1 MNITKAFCLSIAL
14 FGASNMQA
22 ITNSDFVIQQDNTKI
37 NNYQTNRPEASK
49 RLFVSQAVEQQ
60 IAHIKQLLTNA
71 RLAWMFENCFPNT
84 LDTTIH
90 YRLLNGKPDTFVYTG
105 DIHAMWLRD
114 SGAQVWPYVQL
125 ANQDPELKKMLE
137 GVIRR
142 QFMCINIDPYANA
155 FNEGPNGNCWEKDET
170 DMGPWIWERKYEID
184 SLCYPLQFSYLFWKN
199 TGRTDQFDEVFWEG
213 VDKILTVFETEM
225 NHEEKSPYSF
235 IRKNCSYT
243 DTLSRDGKGA
253 QVKSGIGLIWSGFR
267 PSDDSCRYGYL
278 IPSNMF
284 AVVVLNYLK
293 EIADFVGGKEE
304 IAKKAE
310 EMAKT
315 VKQAIETYGTTH
327 IWGLGDVYAY
337 EVDGFG
343 QYNLMDD
350 ANVPSLLAM
359 SYLGY
364 EPESQEVADN
374 TRKLILSE
382 ANPFYYAG
390 TKLSGIGSPH
400 TPVRYVWH
408 ISKAIE
414 GLTAPTK
421 EEKHQMIHELMA
433 TDGGTGLMHEGVF
446 VDDPTVYTRE
456 WFSWANAMFC
466 ELVMQ
471 YCGYEIKK

>member
-1 MNITKAFCLSIAL
+1 MTSGYKTIDAMIETVKEK
-14 FGASNMQA
+14 FGKEH
-22 ITNSDFVIQQDNTKI
+22 KI
-37 NNYQTNRPEASK
+37 S
-49 RLFVSQAVEQQ
+49 V
-60 IAHIKQLLTNA
+60 
-71 RLAWMFENCFPNT
+71 MFENCISNT
-84 LDTTIH
+84 LSTTIKT
-90 YRLLNGKPDTFVYTG
+90 LDDGSVFVITG
-105 DIHAMWLRD
+105 DIPAMWLRD
-114 SGAQVWPYVQL
+114 SSCQL
-125 ANQDPELKKMLE
+125 RPFLLFAKEEPEILKMVTGL
-137 GVIRR
+137 IRK
-142 QFMCINIDPYANA
+142 QAECILTDAYANA
-155 FNEGPNGNCWEKDET
+155 FNESANGNGFQDDRTEMKPEL
-170 DMGPWIWERKYEID
+170 WERKYEID